1 MNILIIS
8 DIHIGNYPNYETYK
22 YERLEFYLTYAKR
35 IIEIAQEN
43 NCKVLFIAGDF
54 MDAPV
59 NSPEVLRIAKQV
71 INIWESYF
79 DKIYYILGQHDLKSK
94 NYDDPNVDKYSI
106 TNVLAGSKMRYSD
119 HSIIRE
125 GGRDIAMM
133 NFTPEHDLSWI
144 PNKVDLFISHWTIN
158 TNGFGEDNHSS
169 DKFTLG
175 IAGDIHYP
183 CSDRNLHSVG
193 ISVPRYLG
201 DSQSGTSVVVDLDTL
216 EWKRVENDLENK
228 LFTRYIKT
236 SNWEEEGPSEEKLD
250 NGISPKIYKIYRPA
264 EETLITQRTLKE
276 FSDDRVK
283 DINEIIQKS
292 VAENNLEKIH
302 EKVLAQ
308 NPLSQSIDLNFK
320 LLTLTINNVRS
331 IDEYVWDLTDK
342 KGVYQIVGENG
353 SGKSSLMWSLNY
365 ALRGGLDIR
374 DQIREGETQAS
385 VYLKLE
391 YQGKVYGIYRGTDGV
406 WLDID
411 GEYQSF
417 GGKRDTENAIY
428 EQLPFI
434 NYLDSFFFDDEAVSI
449 MGSYSS
455 DRRIELLSTYYRI
468 DVLQNYYDTCTQ
480 LLQELN
486 AQSKQSWNDYYAEEA
501 SYNSKKQALESK
513 KEELSHLL
521 REVLERDL
529 KELTKQYKKR
539 VSLESKN
546 KGMTESEYEELKE
559 FNKSKL
565 LGFESK
571 LSKNQRKLKDIKEL
585 LKDKGIHHTEE
596 EISEIS
602 DKHLKAYEVLM
613 EIKAEIKS
621 IKSRL
626 ENFSEITCPNCGT
639 IIGLVDL
646 QQVSKKELEDKLE
659 KLRKEF
665 HDGKEAYES
674 EEDRIDSMKS
684 EEESYKSYQSALKDE
699 STVNELIDSLE
710 NQIKTCNKDLE
721 DIEIRYKESLDLL
734 KGKSSKEIE
743 EEMNSIR
750 ASIFQLNELDKQEKD
765 LLEYEA
771 SGTLEKFKEKA
782 EEVDKDIEDHQLY
795 QQLFSNNGN
804 LYKLILNS
812 ILERFNSDS
821 FRYEAVSEWY
831 RGKEYTDITG
841 FYKNYKMKDF
851 RPYYKLSRGQ
861 KTLVDL
867 DFIRN
872 LITNAGVVVFDEIL
886 KFLSPANQI
895 EGIRIINE
903 MNPPL
908 KIITN
913 QSENSLYVDKCLNLR
928 YNGATTE
935 FYEG

>member
-8 DIHIGNYPNYETYK
+8 DVHIGNYPNYETYK
-22 YERLEFYLTYAKR
+22 YERLEFYITYARR
-35 IIEIAQEN
+35 IVEIAQEN

-59 NSPEVLRIAKQV
+59 NSPEVLRVAKQV
-71 INIWESYF
+71 IDIWDCYF
-79 DKIYYILGQHDLKSK
+79 DQMYYILGQHDLRSK
-94 NYDDPNVDKYSI
+94 NYDDPNVDIYSI
-106 TNVLAGSKMRYSD
+106 TNVLASSKMRYSD
-119 HSIIRE
+119 HSILDI
-125 GGRDIAMM
+125 GGRHIAMM
-133 NFTPEHDLSWI
+133 NFTSEHDLSWI
-144 PNKVDLFISHWTIN
+144 KDKVDLFITHWTIN
-158 TNGFGEDNHSS
+158 TNGFGEENHSS

-183 CSDRNLHSVG
+183 CSDGNLHSVG

-201 DSQSGTSVVVDLDTL
+201 DAQDGTSVVVNLDTL
-216 EWKRVENDLENK
+216 EWFRVQNDPDNT
-228 LFTRYIKT
+228 LFTRYLKT
-236 SNWEEEGPSEEKLD
+236 NDWELEGPSEEKLK
-250 NGISPKIYKIYRPA
+250 NGLSPKIYRIYRPD

-283 DINEIIQKS
+283 DINEIILRS
-292 VAENNLEKIH
+292 VSENHLEKIH
-302 EKVLAQ
+302 EEVLSRTPIA
-308 NPLSQSIDLNFK
+308 NLIDLNFK

-468 DVLQNYYDTCTQ
+468 DILQSYYDLCTEILSELNQKSKTEWNNYYQ
-480 LLQELN
+480 
-486 AQSKQSWNDYYAEEA
+486 EEA
-501 SYNSKKQALESK
+501 KYNSMKESLETKRS
-513 KEELSHLL
+513 ELEGLL
-521 REVLERDL
+521 RESLEKEL
-529 KELTKQYKKR
+529 KELEKQYKKR
-539 VSLESKN
+539 VTLESKN
-546 KGMTESEYEELKE
+546 KVMSEAEYSKEKSSGEALLNSLKLRLDKNNQRLSE
-559 FNKSKL
+559 IKGILKSK
-565 LGFESK
+565 GK
-571 LSKNQRKLKDIKEL
+571 
-585 LKDKGIHHTEE
+585 HHSDE
-596 EISEIS
+596 EISMVSES
-602 DKHLKAYEVLM
+602 HNKAYEGLM
-613 EIKAEIKS
+613 EIKTEIRS

-626 ENFSEITCPNCGT
+626 ENFSEITCPNCGSL
-639 IIGLVDL
+639 IGISEL
-646 QQVSKKELEDKLE
+646 QTVSKEELEKNLE
-659 KLRKEF
+659 ELRRKF
-665 HDGKEAYES
+665 HKGKEAYES
-674 EEDRIDSMKS
+674 EEDLIESMKS
-684 EEESYKSYQSALKDE
+684 EEEVYKSYQSAKVE
-699 STVNELIDSLE
+699 ENTITELIDSLE
-710 NQIKTCNKDLE
+710 SQIESNDLKLKE
-721 DIEIRYKESLDLL
+721 LEKSYKESLDLI
-734 KGKSSKEIE
+734 KGKSSEEINS
-743 EEMNSIR
+743 EMTEIR
-750 ASIFQLNELDKQEKD
+750 SSLFRLDEFDKQEKS
-765 LLEYEA
+765 LKEYEN
-771 SGTLEKFKEKA
+771 SGVIESLKLSA
-782 EEVDKDIEDHQLY
+782 ENIDKDIEDHKLY
-795 QQLFSNNGN
+795 QQLFSNNGS

-841 FYKNYKMKDF
+841 FYKSYKMKDF
-851 RPYYKLSRGQ
+851 RPYWKLSRGQ

-895 EGIRIINE
+895 EGIRIINN

-913 QSENSLYVDKCLNLR
+913 QSENSLYVDKCLNLT
-928 YNGATTE
+928 YNGTTTE
-935 FYEG
+935 FSEG